1 VPSRRPAP
9 ATSLGERLVGVVAV
23 QAQRRQQLG
32 LVEAHEVRRVLP
44 DHLRYGLLLAL
55 AVEASDVVGD
65 QVDLT
70 SLCLLHAPLLLVVG
84 DFFFSLVPHLPLL
97 FLLFASLCLLVCV
110 CCALCIRFSQLL
122 LNFLLVWRSA
132 DFLGSICR
140 RKLVFLLA
148 QVSLFSLLVV
158 CSICRQCYLRSLLT
172 NLLLAQA
179 SLLLLRSLTTPQLLL
194 SSWCQLVFIDI
205 LAVMLNIIF
214 I

>member
-1 VPSRRPAP
+1 M
-9 ATSLGERLVGVVAV
+9 GVVAV

-32 LVEAHEVRRVLP
+32 LVEAHEVWRVLP

-55 AVEASDVVGD
+55 TVEASDVVGD
-65 QVDLT
+65 QVELT
-70 SLCLLHAPLLLVVG
+70 SLGLLLAPLLLVVR
-84 DFFFSLVPHLPLL
+84 DFFSPLIPHLSLL
-97 FLLFASLCLLVCV
+97 FLLFANLCLLVCV

-122 LNFLLVWRSA
+122 LSFLLVWRSA

-158 CSICRQCYLRSLLT
+158 RSICRQCYLRSLLT

-194 SSWCQLVFIDI
+194 SSCCQLVFVDI
-205 LAVMLNIIF
+205 FFDMLS
-214 I
+214 